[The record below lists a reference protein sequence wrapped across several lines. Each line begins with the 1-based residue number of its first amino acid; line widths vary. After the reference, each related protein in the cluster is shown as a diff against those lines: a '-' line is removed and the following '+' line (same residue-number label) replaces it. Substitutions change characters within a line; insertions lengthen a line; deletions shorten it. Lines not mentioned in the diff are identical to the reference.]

1 MSNKTSATIGAVSV
15 ILAAI
20 ITSPWVIP
28 EFLKHE
34 KSKHFVNIESRQQ
47 SIEGAWSGTNIQR
60 TSTNHGRTIEL
71 SPNFRLN
78 GNLIEGSSLVAWQD
92 NGKNNTIEVILDGG
106 YINSSHLEINYRAKD
121 PKIVNYGIMFLRLNS
136 SGDQLRGEMIGFGH
150 ESESIISGAV
160 HLEKL

>member
-28 EFLKHE
+28 EILKHE

-47 SIEGAWSGTNIQR
+47 SIEGSWSGNNIQR
-60 TSTNHGRTIEL
+60 TPTGPGRTIEL

-78 GNLIEGSSLVAWQD
+78 GNLIEGSSLVRWQS
-92 NGKNNTIEVILDGG
+92 NGRENTIEVVLDGG
-106 YINSSHLEINYRAKD
+106 YINSNHLEINYRAKD
-121 PKIVNYGIMFLRLNS
+121 SKIVNYGTMFLRLNS
-136 SGDQLRGEMIGFGH
+136 SGNLLQGEMIGFGH